1 MKMKGMLLASLTL
14 LSGAVM
20 LTACSAN
27 QRKASDS
34 KTLYLM
40 QTGDILSL
48 DNSNQANLTQWNVLE
63 QSMEGMY
70 RAGKNGK
77 LIPAMATSIVK
88 PTNSGRTYSK
98 FYVGFHFGFEMV
110 EHVLDWRS
118 GGLSQTTVREF
129 FHPLTEPF
137 KLCQVY
143 HCSLSFAD
151 GCHDIQGLFRADAA
165 WHTFSTG
172 LNLEKPH

>member
-88 PTNSGRTYSK
+88 PTNSGRTYTYHLRKMPAGQTVTRSPHRTSSPPGAGQRHRPQSPATTTSSPASRMPNRFRPAK
-98 FYVGFHFGFEMV
+98 CLLQ
-110 EHVLDWRS
+110 VLASGRWTGIRS
-118 GGLSQTTVREF
+118 E
-129 FHPLTEPF
+129 
-137 KLCQVY
+137 
-143 HCSLSFAD
+143 
-151 GCHDIQGLFRADAA
+151 
-165 WHTFSTG
+165 STW
-172 LNLEKPH
+172 NTQCPTSTR

>member
-48 DNSNQANLTQWNVLE
+48 DNPI
-63 QSMEGMY
+63 
-70 RAGKNGK
+70 R
-77 LIPAMATSIVK
+77 
-88 PTNSGRTYSK
+88 
-98 FYVGFHFGFEMV
+98 
-110 EHVLDWRS
+110 
-118 GGLSQTTVREF
+118 QT
-129 FHPLTEPF
+129 
-137 KLCQVY
+137 
-143 HCSLSFAD
+143 
-151 GCHDIQGLFRADAA
+151 
-165 WHTFSTG
+165 
-172 LNLEKPH
+172 

>member
-48 DNSNQANLTQWNVLE
+48 DNSPFHVHTQTAYKQGAFPSRRMLKHPEPAIPCIHLFTVL
-63 QSMEGMY
+63 Y
-70 RAGKNGK
+70 
-77 LIPAMATSIVK
+77 IYTSTI
-88 PTNSGRTYSK
+88 
-98 FYVGFHFGFEMV
+98 
-110 EHVLDWRS
+110 
-118 GGLSQTTVREF
+118 
-129 FHPLTEPF
+129 
-137 KLCQVY
+137 
-143 HCSLSFAD
+143 
-151 GCHDIQGLFRADAA
+151 LFC
-165 WHTFSTG
+165 
-172 LNLEKPH
+172 K

>member
-48 DNSNQANLTQWNVLE
+48 DNSNQAN
-63 QSMEGMY
+63 
-70 RAGKNGK
+70 
-77 LIPAMATSIVK
+77 
-88 PTNSGRTYSK
+88 
-98 FYVGFHFGFEMV
+98 
-110 EHVLDWRS
+110 
-118 GGLSQTTVREF
+118 
-129 FHPLTEPF
+129 
-137 KLCQVY
+137 
-143 HCSLSFAD
+143 
-151 GCHDIQGLFRADAA
+151 
-165 WHTFSTG
+165 
-172 LNLEKPH
+172 